1 VGSTERRERE
11 RNEKREMILVAAMRL
26 FLDESFDKTTMRRI
40 AEAIEYTP
48 GALYGYFKDKD
59 EILYALHERS
69 FEELVARMEQALE
82 GLTDP
87 AARLGAIGRA
97 YIRFALD
104 NPRQYELM
112 FLAKSTAKKIQ
123 ADLKWDC
130 GLCAY
135 EILRTEVRT
144 FLTHRGS
151 ATDPEIAAFACWS
164 MVHGIVSLVVAE
176 RSVFI
181 PPEALPAVVNGAF
194 DHYIELMSY
203 APVGPPHAP
212 T

>member
-1 VGSTERRERE
+1 
-11 RNEKREMILVAAMRL
+11 MILVAAMRL

-59 EILYALHERS
+59 EILYALHERG
-69 FEELVARMEQALE
+69 FDELVARMEEALE
-82 GLTDP
+82 GLNGPRD
-87 AARLGAIGRA
+87 RLAAIGRS

-130 GLCAY
+130 GLVAY
-135 EILRTEVRT
+135 DILRNEVRA
-144 FLTHRGS
+144 FLASKTS
-151 ATDPEIAAFACWS
+151 TTDPEIAAFACWS

-181 PPEALPAVVNGAF
+181 PPDVLPAIVNGAF
-194 DHYIELMSY
+194 DHYIELMDNGLSRL
-203 APVGPPHAP
+203 AN

>member
-1 VGSTERRERE
+1 
-11 RNEKREMILVAAMRL
+11 MILVAAMRL
-26 FLDESFDKTTMRRI
+26 FLDESFENTTMRRI

-59 EILYALHERS
+59 EILYALHERG
-69 FEELVARMEQALE
+69 FDELVARQEQALV

-87 AARLGAIGRA
+87 TERLASLGRA

-112 FLAKSTAKKIQ
+112 FLAKSTAKTIQ
-123 ADLKWDC
+123 ANLEWEC

-135 EILRTEVRT
+135 DLLRTEIRG
-144 FLTHRGS
+144 FLTHKG
-151 ATDPEIAAFACWS
+151 ATIDPEIAAFACWS

-176 RSVFI
+176 RTVMI
-181 PPEALPAVVNGAF
+181 PPELLPALVNGAF
-194 DHYIELMSY
+194 DHYIELMSHGLL
-203 APVGPPHAP
+203 PRSPP
-212 T
+212 TS